1 MSNDYNQASEN
12 RIIIN
17 YLKDEIKALESRL
30 ALLDKKNNEAYV
42 TKSEYE
48 PVRKIVYG
56 IVSLVL
62 VAFMTALIALVIR

>member
-30 ALLDKKNNEAYV
+30 ALLDKKNMEEYV

-62 VAFMTALIALVIR
+62 VAFMTALIALVIQ

>member
-12 RIIIN
+12 RIRIN
-17 YLKDEIKALESRL
+17 YLKDQIKALETRL
-30 ALLDKKNNEAYV
+30 ALLDKKNKEGYV

>member
-30 ALLDKKNNEAYV
+30 ALLDNKNKEAYV